1 MPWRAPTDHLAVT
14 KHYRHPLRPTAWL
27 PAVLLGWMLAAPLF
41 APFSHAGDEGLPTGA
56 DSSETLVVQVIVNQ
70 AARGDRF
77 VYRDDAGFYLQV
89 RDLIDIGLSE
99 LPAGRRLIDGEEAV
113 ALRDLPGLTSRYDEA
128 TLTLSL
134 DAAPQM
140 LPVNR
145 IDFGTGRRPGVVMP
159 LDSGGFLNYGVG
171 YTENDGERLTQATAE
186 LGWRSGEMLLLTDG
200 VYTDTTTE
208 SRLVRLNTRLIRD
221 DRTTLQRITIGDLV
235 ADTGVLGSRL
245 PMGGV
250 GIAKVFSI
258 DPYFTQQPLFHFAGL
273 TQLPATVEVFQDG
286 NRIRTEKVDPGQFSI
301 DNLRTTLGARDIQI
315 VVRDSLGRE
324 TIYDAPYYFAS
335 QLLSTG
341 LHEYNYNI
349 GALREEYGTSSDDY
363 ADLAW
368 AALHRYG
375 LTKDV
380 TVSGHSEG
388 GDGLANIGSTLL
400 LRLGPFGVASL
411 DAAASK
417 DGGEDGCAG
426 GLGFEFL
433 GPQWQSRL
441 QFFALS
447 QGYATLGNR
456 TWGNDYAHDLA
467 VSIGYLDR
475 AYGSLTFSYFA
486 RKPRADKAEES
497 YGLTYTR
504 NLGTQ
509 AFLSASYT
517 HQVREQ
523 GNDDQVYV
531 SFNYYL
537 DRNND
542 VTVAASHRHDRET
555 DSQVAEIRR
564 NAPVGT
570 GYGWRATAAREQ
582 TPAGT
587 AYKVN
592 PFVQVNGERGIYRA
606 EYAYVD
612 RPRGDDD
619 QHRWDISAAGAI
631 VSLGGAVGLI
641 RPVQDSFALVKVGE
655 VENVR
660 VYVNNREVGRTA
672 ADGTLFVPE
681 LSSYFD
687 NQVRIEDIDIPIDY
701 LARQLR
707 QDISPPLRSGS
718 CVNFPLLRYQAF
730 TGTLRLPAAAVI
742 QQNLPNHGLVLKAG
756 SWTAS
761 GIVDVDGTFYVE
773 SNFPS
778 APASSSCAALAKEQS
793 GAAHGSA
800 QMVIRSDGITYTC
813 PVDLPA
819 AAAPVTD
826 LGTIRCTADSS
837 GQGTL

>member
-1 MPWRAPTDHLAVT
+1 MPSRAPTDHLAVI
-14 KHYRHPLRPTAWL
+14 KRYRHPLQPTIWL
-27 PAVLLGWMLAAPLF
+27 PAVLLGWMLAALLF
-41 APFSHAGDEGLPTGA
+41 APYSHAGDQKLLAGA
-56 DSSETLVVQVIVNQ
+56 DPPETLVVMVIVNQ
-70 AARGDRF
+70 AVRGDRF
-77 VYRDDAGFYLQV
+77 VYRDDAGFYFKM

-99 LPAGRRLIDGEEAV
+99 LPAGHRLIDGEEAV

-140 LPVNR
+140 LPANR

-159 LDSGGFLNYGVG
+159 LDSGGFLNYGAG
-171 YTENDGERLTQATAE
+171 YTDNHGERLAQATAE

-221 DRTTLQRITIGDLV
+221 DRTTLQRLTLGDLA

-245 PMGGV
+245 AMGGI
-250 GIAKVFSI
+250 GIAKVYSI

-301 DNLRTTLGARDIQI
+301 DNLRTTLGARDIRI
-315 VVRDSLGRE
+315 VVRDALGRE
-324 TIYDAPYYFAS
+324 TVYSTPYYFAS
-335 QLLSTG
+335 QLLGTG
-341 LHEYNYNI
+341 LHEYSYNL
-349 GALREEYGTSSDDY
+349 GALRKEYGTRSDDY

-368 AALHRYG
+368 AAYHRYG
-375 LTKDV
+375 LTEDV
-380 TVSGHSEG
+380 TISGHTEG
-388 GDGLANIGSTLL
+388 GDGLTNIGSTLL
-400 LRLGPFGVASL
+400 LRLGSVGVASL
-411 DAAASK
+411 DAAASR
-417 DGGEDGCAG
+417 DGGESGCAG
-426 GLGFEFL
+426 GLGFEYL
-433 GPQWQSRL
+433 GPRFQSRL
-441 QFFALS
+441 QLFALS
-447 QGYATLGNR
+447 PGYATLGNR
-456 TWGNDYAHDLA
+456 SWGDDYTHDLA
-467 VSIGYLDR
+467 ASIGYLDR
-475 AYGSLTFSYFA
+475 TYGSLTLSFLS
-486 RKPRADKAEES
+486 RKPRSAAAEES
-497 YGLTYTR
+497 YALTYTR
-504 NLGTQ
+504 NLGTL

-517 HQVREQ
+517 HQVRDQ
-523 GNDDQVYV
+523 GNDDQIYV

-537 DRNND
+537 DRSSD
-542 VTVAASHRHDRET
+542 VTLAASHRHDRQT
-555 DSQVAEIRR
+555 DSQTVEARR

-570 GYGWRATAAREQ
+570 GYGWRATAAREH

-587 AYKVN
+587 AFKVN
-592 PFVQVNGERGIYRA
+592 PFVQVNGEHGVYRA
-606 EYAYVD
+606 EYGYVD
-612 RPRGDDD
+612 RPSGEEDL
-619 QHRWDISAAGAI
+619 HRLDVSAAGAI
-631 VSLGGAVGLI
+631 VALGGSVGLV

-660 VYVNNREVGRTA
+660 VYVNNREIGRTA

-687 NQVRIEDIDIPIDY
+687 NQVRIEDNDIPIAY

-730 TGTLRLPAAAVI
+730 TGTLRLPPADVI

-773 SNFPS
+773 SSFPS
-778 APASSSCAALAKEQS
+778 TPASSSCAALAKEQS
-793 GAAHGSA
+793 GVAHGSA

-837 GQGTL
+837 GQGTR